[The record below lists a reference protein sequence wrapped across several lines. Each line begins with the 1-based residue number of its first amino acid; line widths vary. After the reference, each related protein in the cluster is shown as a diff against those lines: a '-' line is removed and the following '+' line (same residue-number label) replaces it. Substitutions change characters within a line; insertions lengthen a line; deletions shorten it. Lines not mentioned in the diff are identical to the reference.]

1 MARLVASGDGAN
13 LSLLQSVANNLKGSG
28 ILEFDIDTQFDIP
41 GPNWLTGPDIKIG
54 GAIKAG
60 VGALEVVLKRIPGVH
75 LDHGIEWTQLDGH
88 GILRIEVRNNPVPL
102 VLGPVV
108 LATLPWL
115 LKFGAILVGLIISW
129 KLIKGDVAGGGTTI
143 FLVIVAVLVLLFVFS
158 GGIKGFKP
166 PPLGG

>member
-1 MARLVASGDGAN
+1 MELVASGDGSN
-13 LSLLQSVANNLKGSG
+13 LDRLKAVANRTPGSG
-28 ILEFDIDTQFDIP
+28 VLEFDIDTEFDIP

-60 VGALEVVLKRIPGVH
+60 IAALELTLKAIPGVH
-75 LDHGIEWTQLDGH
+75 LDKGVQWTQLDGH

-102 VLGPVV
+102 ILGPVV

-143 FLVIVAVLVLLFVFS
+143 FLVIVAVVVLLFVFS